1 MTKVIMYLAESGAVL
16 AFFYL
21 LYVLVLKRETFFNL
35 NRFFLLGILVFSIV
49 FPFMSFDSSP
59 AKIPLLE
66 QQVQEISKF
75 RMSYYDAM
83 ARWEFENFREKPL
96 AGGKEYVESEA
107 TFNWADFGIKAFLTL
122 YVIGVAL
129 CLSRIT
135 VGFYRLWRMT
145 VIYPKEN
152 VDGLK
157 VVRLPNPVAPF
168 SFLNYVFVHKD
179 TVVSPEFEQILAHE
193 KVHVE
198 QRHSLDL
205 IFVQFL
211 ASFLWFNPLIWKL
224 IKSLKATHEYIA
236 DEKIMNSGYS
246 LVEYQTM
253 LLSQLIS
260 NNSNGLVHNF
270 NLSFIKKRITMMKNN
285 KSGRSGKVK
294 VAMAL
299 SVVVLSSVIF
309 IQCNSGIDEQVSHN
323 VEHSSV
329 VDFAHGVDLP
339 VLPETKYKFTGDMED
354 AVDLTIT
361 GNQVMINGKGYG
373 LDEVVPVLKE
383 VTQSERSIMI
393 LRVDKDQRMKFVREV
408 MDQLREADRRKL
420 LYLGKNAQGEKVE
433 VALLLPPSKQDMAKY
448 HETPLPDPYE
458 LVASGQLK
466 SLKIDLGQNES
477 VETRQKVYDFVMGHV
492 KNSSRDYVVIG
503 DYADEDRFGDYL
515 VNVLDIQEG
524 FKLVYQEKALEIH
537 EKDYLELEKEEFAAI
552 RKEIPMAVH
561 IANNG

>member
-193 KVHVE
+193 NVHVE

-309 IQCNSGIDEQVSHN
+309 IQCNSGLDEQVSHN

-433 VALLLPPSKQDMAKY
+433 VALLLPPSKQGMAKY
-448 HETPLPDPYE
+448 HEAPLPDPHE

-524 FKLVYQEKALEIH
+524 FKLVYQEKAREIH